1 MIINGKEYNVDNLV
15 ENINIDS
22 NIPLKRKN
30 GLVLRNSQLE
40 ILKRDKLDYTFQS
53 LSVIAIVP
61 MLAIEPIKNW
71 ALSQFSFTAE
81 FYNGRNGMLVQIL
94 LIFLTFVCYILT
106 RKLMAQLL

>member
-40 ILKRDKLDYTFQS
+40 ILKRYHIDYEQFTTLNALINEIEEILIDEDQEELEI
-53 LSVIAIVP
+53 LS
-61 MLAIEPIKNW
+61 MELQEMNY
-71 ALSQFSFTAE
+71 
-81 FYNGRNGMLVQIL
+81 YNYTN
-94 LIFLTFVCYILT
+94 
-106 RKLMAQLL
+106 K

>member
-40 ILKRDKLDYTFQS
+40 ILKRYHIDYEQFNTLNALINEIEEILIDEDQEELEI
-53 LSVIAIVP
+53 LS
-61 MLAIEPIKNW
+61 IE
-71 ALSQFSFTAE
+71 LQE
-81 FYNGRNGMLVQIL
+81 QQYYNYTN
-94 LIFLTFVCYILT
+94 
-106 RKLMAQLL
+106 K